1 MGRNYLKDLNK
12 RKIRRVVKNLLY
24 TRDIDNPDLY
34 ITKHIESGL
43 SWDIEEEHDFCNSN
57 KYNRSRIYKRSKRR
71 KTISNKNIY
80 TNSYLSYLKKQI

>member
-12 RKIRRVVKNLLY
+12 RKIRRTIK
-24 TRDIDNPDLY
+24 DILNKELFDSPDLY

-57 KYNRSRIYKRSKRR
+57 KYNRSRIYKGTKRR